1 MFIEQ
6 ENWNN
11 MYINSKLHDFYI
23 HHSLP
28 CRVLIKYTL
37 CSSFVICIIFLFLF
51 SSTFFGA
58 AYSQSTLSDITS
70 KYSNDNELLVS
81 IFPQKNPVARGDSQ
95 NIVITVRDSNSR
107 VVPGALINGKLIY
120 PGGNYEKDFSGN
132 TDTDGKF
139 EYSLTIGRNG
149 DVGPLSIEVDASSPA
164 YNTVTV
170 TDSFSL
176 VESSGLS
183 VFNNISSTSKTKE
196 GINFAATGDFY
207 CDRRTKKTTEAIQ
220 EKNPDLVLA
229 LGDLSEVKNAD
240 CFFNLFSRADKT
252 DKLKV
257 VLGSDDID
265 NINDHSS
272 RFNQYM
278 RHFSLDSP
286 FYSFDYKNIHFLAMA
301 TGTDTVIPYAPR
313 SPQYNFVNDDLA
325 QASNNENIDW
335 IIVLGYRPFYSSPT
349 AHPGPQNLR
358 NTYPPLFEKYG
369 VDLVLT
375 AHNHNYQRT
384 YPILSNSERPGNPII
399 KDGNN
404 TSDYKNP
411 GAPIYVTAGTGG
423 AILHELD
430 GRSQFVANQ
439 FSEIGFLNVNITSEG
454 TEKQLQAAFDN
465 SNNGTIMD
473 RFSISKS

>member
-1 MFIEQ
+1 
-6 ENWNN
+6 

-28 CRVLIKYTL
+28 SRVLIKYTL

-196 GINFAATGDFY
+196 GINFAAAGDFY

-229 LGDLSEVKNAD
+229 LGDLSEVKNPD